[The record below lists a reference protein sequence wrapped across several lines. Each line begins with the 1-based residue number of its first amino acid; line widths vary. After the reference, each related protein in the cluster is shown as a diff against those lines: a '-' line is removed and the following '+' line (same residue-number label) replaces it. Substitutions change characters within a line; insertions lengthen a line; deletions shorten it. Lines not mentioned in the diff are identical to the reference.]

1 MRWKWRRNIE
11 LSKEDIDILLETRE
25 AMKLYKEYYS
35 YDGKIT
41 PFVELV
47 DRLANDFKEVSNEEK

>member
-11 LSKEDIDILLETRE
+11 LSKEDIDILLETKE

-47 DRLANDFKEVSNEEK
+47 NRLVEEYEDVQ